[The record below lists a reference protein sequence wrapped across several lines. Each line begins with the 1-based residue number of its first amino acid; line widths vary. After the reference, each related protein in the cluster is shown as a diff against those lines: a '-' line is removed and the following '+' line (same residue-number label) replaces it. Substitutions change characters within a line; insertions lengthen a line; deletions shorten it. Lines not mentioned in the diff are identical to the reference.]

1 MNKDKAQKIL
11 ETTLA
16 KWEEADKSTGYL
28 YEKNFRAL
36 MAEMNSQLFSLSVGE
51 VSQDRNTKKK

>member
-11 ETTLA
+11 ATTLD
-16 KWEEADKSTGYL
+16 KWEKADKSTGYL
-28 YEKNFRAL
+28 YEKNFREL
-36 MAEMNSQLFSLSVGE
+36 MAEMNSQLFSLSVGD

>member
-16 KWEEADKSTGYL
+16 KWEAVDKSTGYL
-28 YEKNFRAL
+28 YEKNFREL

-51 VSQDRNTKKK
+51 VRQDRNTKKK

>member
-16 KWEEADKSTGYL
+16 KWESVDKSTGYL
-28 YEKNFRAL
+28 YEKNFREL
-36 MAEMNSQLFSLSVGE
+36 MTEMNSQLFSLSVGE